1 MQSIIK
7 NEDLLIL
14 KDSKVIKDYPTLQ
27 EIVENQINMKP
38 QLINDEVKRFLK
50 YDYFKVLSKAK
61 EEWFLN
67 IDETKYY
74 MKSEI
79 DCQFCGHRNLKNVC
93 VIENK
98 YTNKRLNIGTECLKK
113 TGAGIGV
120 NVNKILAESKK
131 EKRLEYIEGLFPG
144 IEKEINEWD
153 KFLEEKRILKNEEIV
168 QNYIKLDIKAKKY
181 FELYVDNKTSDKVA
195 KELLLE
201 IERIMQEKE
210 KEIQKLN
217 KLNIR
222 KSNTLNKEIP
232 A

>member
-27 EIVENQINMKP
+27 EIIENQINMKP
-38 QLINDEVKRFLK
+38 QLLDEEVKRFLK

-61 EEWFLN
+61 KEWFLN
-67 IDETKYY
+67 TDETQYY

-79 DCQFCGHRNLKNVC
+79 DCEFCGHRNLKNVC

-120 NVNKILAESKK
+120 NVYKILAESKK

-144 IEKEINEWD
+144 IEEINKCG
-153 KFLEEKRILKNEEIV
+153 KFPEERAISGNEEIV
-168 QNYIKLDIKAKKY
+168 QNYIKLRIKVEKY
-181 FELYVDNKTSDKVA
+181 LELYVNNNTSDKKA
-195 KELLLE
+195 EKLLLE

-210 KEIQKLN
+210 NEIKKIN

-222 KSNTLNKEIP
+222 KTNTSNREIS